1 MMLGKR
7 TRKITLIGEKL
18 IQLTLFFIDDVLKSR
33 GYHPLVHLFHSRIGI
48 GNTILKGFLVFVYIR
63 KVKNCLKSKKARLLS
78 GQRKEAGHLL
88 YKAQAVLVSGN
99 SFL

>member
-48 GNTILKGFLVFVYIR
+48 RNTILKSFLVFVYIR
-63 KVKNCLKSKKARLLS
+63 KVKKCLKRKKPVSFPVSEKRRAIFF
-78 GQRKEAGHLL
+78 

>member
-7 TRKITLIGEKL
+7 TRKITLIREKL

-33 GYHPLVHLFHSRIGI
+33 SYHPLVPLFHGRIGI

-63 KVKNCLKSKKARLLS
+63 KVKI
-78 GQRKEAGHLL
+78 
-88 YKAQAVLVSGN
+88 V
-99 SFL
+99 

>member
-33 GYHPLVHLFHSRIGI
+33 SYHPLVPLFHGRIGI
-48 GNTILKGFLVFVYIR
+48 GNTILKSFLVFVYIR
-63 KVKNCLKSKKARLLS
+63 KVKNCLKRKKPVSFPVSEKRQALF
-78 GQRKEAGHLL
+78 L